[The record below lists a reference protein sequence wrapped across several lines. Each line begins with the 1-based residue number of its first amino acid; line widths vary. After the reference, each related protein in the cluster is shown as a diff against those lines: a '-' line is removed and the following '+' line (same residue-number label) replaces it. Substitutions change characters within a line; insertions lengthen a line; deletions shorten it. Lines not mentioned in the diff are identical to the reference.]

1 MIKIE
6 FDEKT
11 LEIAQNLFAECPEQ
25 VKYAASRAIN
35 RTATAVRA
43 ELSGLII
50 EKYDISSAN
59 VKKAITIKRSMRK
72 VLRGVVGTVGRMLP
86 ITYFNLSPKPKNI
99 ISALR
104 AGEKIAK
111 AGPMRVRVIRA
122 GGFKNVPGL
131 FVQQSS
137 RSNYAGPIL
146 RYLKTRYPLDIPYG
160 PSIPQMA
167 WNKDVLEDLAPFAE
181 KVLNRR
187 FLHEVS
193 YRYGKFGGR

>member
-111 AGPMRVRVIRA
+111 AGPM
-122 GGFKNVPGL
+122 
-131 FVQQSS
+131 
-137 RSNYAGPIL
+137 L

-167 WNKDVLEDLAPFAE
+167 GNKDVLEDLAPFAE

>member
-1 MIKIE
+1 
-6 FDEKT
+6 
-11 LEIAQNLFAECPEQ
+11 
-25 VKYAASRAIN
+25 
-35 RTATAVRA
+35 
-43 ELSGLII
+43 
-50 EKYDISSAN
+50 
-59 VKKAITIKRSMRK
+59 MRK

-104 AGEKIAK
+104 AGEKIEK

-137 RSNYAGPIL
+137 RSNYAGPML

-167 WNKDVLEDLAPFAE
+167 GNKDVLEDLAPFAE

>member
-6 FDEKT
+6 FDKKT
-11 LEIAQNLFAECPEQ
+11 LEIAQNLFAEYPEQ
-25 VKYAASRAIN
+25 
-35 RTATAVRA
+35 
-43 ELSGLII
+43 
-50 EKYDISSAN
+50 
-59 VKKAITIKRSMRK
+59 

-86 ITYFNLSPKPKNI
+86 ITYFNLSPNPKNI

-122 GGFKNVPGL
+122 GGFKTVPGL

-137 RSNYAGPIL
+137 RSNYAGPML

-160 PSIPQMA
+160 PGIPQMA
-167 WNKDVLEDLAPFAE
+167 GNKDVLEDLAPFAE